1 LKLEE
6 FKSLTNSILA
16 NLSDQAKVS
25 EILMNLND
33 DYTQQLANTEQLSAK
48 ITESETNIKSLK
60 DTNMNLF
67 LKLANPIPPATV
79 EKPATEEITYD
90 DLLKEWSV

>member
-33 DYTQQLANTEQLSAK
+33 DYTQQLAQAEQMTAK
-48 ITESETNIKSLK
+48 ITEAETNIKSLK

-67 LKLANPIPPATV
+67 LKLANPIPEKAV

>member
-67 LKLANPIPPATV
+67 LKLANPIPPTAV

>member
-1 LKLEE
+1 MKLEE

-48 ITESETNIKSLK
+48 ITEAETNIKSLK

-67 LKLANPIPPATV
+67 LKLANPIPQAAV